1 MTSSSFNSPENSSSN
16 RSNWAVNQDRL
27 WDDLMAL
34 GEIVEPGMPYTR
46 RSFSSMFLRGRDYLT
61 DKFQKAGMQ
70 TRIDENGNLIGRMEG
85 SDPDAGTLMIGSHS
99 DTVPSGGRFDGV
111 AGVVAGL
118 EVVRALKDAGIQ
130 PRHSIEIVDCLAE
143 EMSEYGLSCVGS
155 RGMCGFL
162 EPAML
167 DYSGPEGESLRD
179 AITRMGGDPDAISQK
194 GRDDIKGY
202 LELHIEQGRVLESEK
217 LDVGVV
223 TTIVGITRIEIT
235 VTGLPDHAG
244 TTPMDLRKDAL
255 SGAIEVVAGIRD
267 KAKDLAQLGE
277 GYFVATTGEFYLEPN
292 AANVVPSQVK
302 LVIDTRA
309 QTREL
314 MEKFLTFVQAEM
326 PGLAT
331 AQGVEVSDV
340 KILSDSLHTE
350 CDEGLGD
357 LMFEASRELGLTSK
371 KMTSGAGH
379 DAVFFSRIAPA
390 AMVFVPCKGGRSHC
404 PEEWSEPEELAAG
417 TALLF
422 ETLRKMDAL

>member
-1 MTSSSFNSPENSSSN
+1 MADAPYNKAG

-34 GEIVEPGMPYTR
+34 GAIIEPDKPYTR
-46 RSFSSMFLRGRDYLT
+46 RSFSPMFLKGRDYLSRR
-61 DKFQKAGMQ
+61 FEEAGLAVS
-70 TRIDENGNLIGRMEG
+70 IDAGGNLIGRLEG
-85 SDPDAGTLMIGSHS
+85 TDPKAGTLMIGSHS
-99 DTVPSGGRFDGV
+99 DTVPGGGRFDGV

-118 EVVRALKDAGIQ
+118 EVVRALKDAGIA
-130 PRHSIEIVDCLAE
+130 PRHSIEVTDCLAE
-143 EMSEYGLSCVGS
+143 EMSEFGLSCVGS
-155 RGMCGFL
+155 RAMTGSL

-167 DYSGPEGESLRD
+167 DYTGPAEESLRD
-179 AITRMGGDPDAISQK
+179 AITRMGGRPEAIK
-194 GRDDIKGY
+194 AEARDDIKGY
-202 LELHIEQGRVLESEK
+202 LELHIEQGRVLESEE
-217 LDVGVV
+217 LDVGIV

-235 VTGLPDHAG
+235 ISGLPDHAG

-255 SGAIEVVAGIRD
+255 SGAIEVVGGIRD
-267 KAKDLAQLGE
+267 KARALAAAGE

-292 AANVVPSQVK
+292 AANVVPGKVK

-314 MEKFLTFVQAEM
+314 MEQFLAFAKAEL
-326 PGLAT
+326 PALA
-331 AQGVEVSDV
+331 AGQGVEISEL

-357 LMFEASRELGLTSK
+357 LLLQASNELGLTSK

-379 DAVFFSRIAPA
+379 DAVFFSRITPA

-404 PEEWSEPEELAAG
+404 PEEWSDPDQLAAG

-422 ETLRKMDAL
+422 ETLRKMDRR